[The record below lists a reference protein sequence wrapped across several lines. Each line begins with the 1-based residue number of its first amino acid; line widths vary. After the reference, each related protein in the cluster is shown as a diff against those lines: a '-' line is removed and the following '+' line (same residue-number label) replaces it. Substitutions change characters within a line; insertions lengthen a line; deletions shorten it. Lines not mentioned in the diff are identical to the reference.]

1 MKNISAILIVFISI
15 LALNACNNTPA
26 SVMED
31 TWVEIKD
38 TTHLP
43 DIDTLDGYW
52 EEFRGIIVRN
62 SEEYSSIPKRIIDT
76 TYSKKVFTGTLPEA
90 PDFASY
96 SYLAYT
102 FFEVDIIKFPQ
113 YNRVPQVKLRRV
125 LRNDS
130 QKKIRYELDVM
141 QDPIFAYPF
150 GLQLVHRQNWI
161 RIPKVPIDYSFEID
175 IILIPFD

>member
-43 DIDTLDGYW
+43 DIDILDGYW

-76 TYSKKVFTGTLPEA
+76 TYIKNVFTGTLPEA

-102 FFEVDIIKFPQ
+102 FFEVDIIKHPR
-113 YNRVPQVKLRRV
+113 YNRAPQVKLRRV

-130 QKKIRYELDVM
+130 QKKIRYELEIVVNPEIPWSGNRFVLH
-141 QDPIFAYPF
+141 QY
-150 GLQLVHRQNWI
+150 WI
-161 RIPKVPIDYSFEID
+161 RIPKIPLDYTLEIETTP
-175 IILIPFD
+175 LSE

>member
-52 EEFRGIIVRN
+52 EEFRGLIVRN
-62 SEEYSSIPKRIIDT
+62 SEEYSTIPKRIIDT
-76 TYSKKVFTGTLPEA
+76 TYRTCLKIGQKYDSA
-90 PDFASY
+90 
-96 SYLAYT
+96 
-102 FFEVDIIKFPQ
+102 
-113 YNRVPQVKLRRV
+113 
-125 LRNDS
+125 RN
-130 QKKIRYELDVM
+130 M
-141 QDPIFAYPF
+141 
-150 GLQLVHRQNWI
+150 
-161 RIPKVPIDYSFEID
+161 PKGKMIY
-175 IILIPFD
+175 

>member
-1 MKNISAILIVFISI
+1 MKNISVILIVFISI

-26 SVMED
+26 SVIED

-52 EEFRGIIVRN
+52 EEFRGLIVRN

-76 TYSKKVFTGTLPEA
+76 TYSKNIFTGTLPEQ
-90 PDFASY
+90 PDFSSY
-96 SYLAYT
+96 SYIAYSMN
-102 FFEVDIIKFPQ
+102 EVKATQTSPRNH
-113 YNRVPQVKLRRV
+113 YVKARKV

-130 QKKIRYELDVM
+130 QKKIRYELEIVVNPEIPWSGNRFVLH
-141 QDPIFAYPF
+141 Q
-150 GLQLVHRQNWI
+150 HWI
-161 RIPKVPIDYSFEID
+161 RIPKIPLDYTLEIETTP
-175 IILIPFD
+175 LSE